1 MHDLNTDFQARRF
14 MRRSNFAVQVALLI
28 AITVLLATLAQA
40 QYRGSIRGT
49 VTDPLGAVVAG
60 ATVTLLNTD
69 TNLSMTATS
78 DQYGIYVFNA
88 LPAAHY
94 KVTAERTGFKTKV
107 LESVQI
113 IPDQL
118 NALDLQLEVGQT
130 QETITVTATTETL
143 DTETASTSG
152 TIRSREIATLPSFGR
167 DVYKLVALAPGVFSE
182 GQGAKLPTTQG
193 PGGTEGNQ
201 GIFQTENGPQAVAN
215 GQQYENNGYTL
226 DGVSTT
232 SAVWGGTTII
242 TPSEEAVQDVK
253 VVSNAYDAEFGRFSG
268 AQVQVTSKSGS
279 NQIHGSAF
287 FTGHRPGL
295 NAYHWVGPN
304 EAPRRDDNFF
314 DQFGGSVGGPIWRDK
329 VFGFF
334 AWETVRSPQAQANHG
349 SGWYETPAF
358 ASAAPSGSIA
368 ATYLNFPG
376 SVPSSTS
383 INPKTCDDAGL
394 AAANCQAVAGGL
406 DIGSRLTSSLGTQ
419 DLSWVSSANPGVGH
433 GLDGTPDIANYNTV
447 STSRYAKNQYVG
459 RVDANITSKDR
470 LTGSLYWIPQS
481 SDFQNGDRPYD
492 FFHHKQKNN
501 SLSVIWNRT
510 ISPTLVNEARF
521 NAAGWRWN
529 EIATNPQSPAGLPSD
544 SIVQIGSATIA
555 SYGPNVGSILNQW
568 TYSYKDVA
576 TKVFGRHTIK
586 FGGELTRLFYLNL
599 CTGCGVPRYSF
610 FNLWDFLN
618 DAPKSEGW
626 TGFDPHTG
634 LPTMQR
640 QDDRENLWG
649 LFVHDDF
656 KLRRNLTL
664 NLGLRWSYFGPLYA
678 KQGNMYAAT
687 PGAGPAFL
695 TGLTVAKGHSW
706 DAQKGNFGPQIGFAW
721 SPGKFNDKVVIRGG
735 YGLNYNQFEIALSA
749 GIQGNPGLLVG
760 QQIDSSSPA
769 AINPQILYAVS
780 SDVHSLNG
788 YPANL
793 NFKVDF
799 GSNGL
804 PTTGSVGVG
813 IFPGTLPTT
822 RVHHYSL
829 DTEYELG
836 HNWIASLGYQGSVSH
851 DIYYHQNP
859 NAIAAQNGYALNPQI
874 GGGDYWGVNGYGKYN
889 ALNAELKH
897 QFAHGVLLDTQF
909 TWAKSMDTGS
919 GPYFMQVFP
928 TAPSKGYGP
937 SDYDVNKAFKIFG
950 SYTPTFFQSGNALL
964 KSVLGGWT
972 ISGIFNAHTGFPWTP
987 TAFFGS
993 TGNMYCG
1000 ICYGYD
1006 HLSAQYLGGA
1016 GTSTSNSAYI
1026 NGSNYPLGGLHYF
1039 AQPDTGT
1046 LYPGGSTGTG
1056 GSNPQ
1061 VVGRNSVRGPNYRS
1075 LDATLVKSFAL
1086 PKVPVLGESARF
1098 EFRIDA
1104 YNLLNNLNLLGGS
1117 QSVESGHI
1125 VNDINAAN
1133 FGRSQGSYPG
1143 RVFTLGARFEF

>member
-1 MHDLNTDFQARRF
+1 
-14 MRRSNFAVQVALLI
+14 MRRSSLAVQVALLI
-28 AITVLLATLAQA
+28 VSIVAAATLAQA

-49 VTDPLGAVVAG
+49 VTDQQGAVVPD

-69 TNLSMTATS
+69 TNLAMTAKS
-78 DQYGIYVFNA
+78 DPSGIYIFNA
-88 LPAAHY
+88 IPSAHY
-94 KVTAERTGFKTKV
+94 KITVEHAGFKKKV

-118 NALDLQLEVGQT
+118 NALNLELELGQVS
-130 QETITVTATTETL
+130 ETVEVTGTTETL
-143 DTETASTSG
+143 DTETATTSA
-152 TIRSREIATLPSFGR
+152 TIKSREIANMPSFGR
-167 DVYKLVALAPGVFSE
+167 DVFKLVQLAPGVFSE

-253 VVSNAYDAEFGRFSG
+253 VISNAYDAEFGRFAG
-268 AQVQVTSKSGS
+268 AQVRVTSKSGT
-279 NQIHGSAF
+279 NQLHGSLF
-287 FTGHRPGL
+287 FTAHRPGL
-295 NAYHWVGPN
+295 DAYHWVGKN
-304 EAPRRDDNFF
+304 APPLRDDNFF
-314 DQFGGSVGGPIWRDK
+314 SQFGGSVGAPIWKDK

-349 SGWYETPAF
+349 TGWYETSTF

-376 SVPSSTS
+376 SVPSGTS

-394 AAANCQAVAGGL
+394 AAANCQAVSGGL
-406 DIGSRLTSSLGTQ
+406 DIGSPLTSGLGTQ
-419 DLSWVSSANPGVGH
+419 DLTWVDSTHPGVGN
-433 GLDGTPDIANYNTV
+433 GLDGTADIANYNTV
-447 STSRYAKNQYVG
+447 STSHYLKNQYVG
-459 RVDANITSKDR
+459 RVDANITNKDR
-470 LTGSLYWIPQS
+470 LTGSLYWVPQS

-492 FFHHKQKNN
+492 FFHHSQKNN
-501 SLSVIWNRT
+501 SFSLIWNRV
-510 ISPTLVNEARF
+510 ISSSFVNEARF

-529 EIATNPQSPAGLPSD
+529 EINSNPQSPTGLPSD
-544 SIVQIGSATIA
+544 SIPLGSGTSVA
-555 SYGPNVGSILNQW
+555 SFGPNVGSILNQW
-568 TYSYKDVA
+568 TYSYNDVA
-576 TKVFGRHTIK
+576 TKVLGRHTVK
-586 FGGELTRLFYLNL
+586 FGGELTRLHYLNE
-599 CTGCGVPRYSF
+599 CTGCGVPRYGF
-610 FNLWDFLN
+610 FNPWDFLN

-649 LFVHDDF
+649 LFVQDDF
-656 KLRRNLTL
+656 KLRRNLSL
-664 NLGLRWSYFGPLYA
+664 NLGLRWSYLGPLYA
-678 KQGNMYAAT
+678 KQGNMYAAK
-687 PGAGPAFL
+687 PGAGSAFL
-695 TGLTVAKGHSW
+695 TGLTVAKGDSW
-706 DAQKGNFGPQIGFAW
+706 GAQKSNFGPQIGFAW
-721 SPGKFNDKVVIRGG
+721 SPERFHDKLVFRGG
-735 YGLNYNQFEIALSA
+735 YGLSYNQFEIALSA
-749 GIQGNPGLLVG
+749 NIQGNPGLLVG
-760 QQIDSSSPA
+760 QVADSTVPT
-769 AINPQILYAVS
+769 AINPQILYALS
-780 SDVHSLNG
+780 SDIHSLTG
-788 YPANL
+788 YPSNP
-793 NFKVDF
+793 NFIVDF

-813 IFPGTLPTT
+813 IFPSPLPTT

-829 DTEYELG
+829 ETQYEIG
-836 HNWIASLGYQGSVSH
+836 HNWTASLGYQGSLSRH
-851 DIYYHQNP
+851 IYYHQNP

-874 GGGDYWGVNGYGKYN
+874 GGGDYWGVNGYGNYN

-897 QFAHGVLLDTQF
+897 QFSHGLLMDTQF
-909 TWAKSMDTGS
+909 AWAKSMDTGS

-928 TAPSKGYGP
+928 TNPSKGYGP

-950 SYTPTFFQSGNALL
+950 SYTPPFLHFSNTLL
-964 KSVLGGWT
+964 NSVAGGWT

-987 TAFFGS
+987 TAFFGGS
-993 TGNMYCG
+993 GNMYCG
-1000 ICYGYD
+1000 ICWGYD
-1006 HLSAQYLGGA
+1006 HLPASYLGGA

-1026 NGSNYPLGGLHYF
+1026 NGTNYPLGGEHYF

-1061 VVGRNSVRGPNYRS
+1061 VVGRNSVRGPHYRS

-1086 PKVPVLGESARF
+1086 PKMPVLGENSRF

-1104 YNLLNNLNLLGGS
+1104 FNLFNNLNLLGGS

-1125 VNDINAAN
+1125 VNNIAAPN
-1133 FGRSQGSYPG
+1133 FGQSQGSYPG
-1143 RVFTLGARFEF
+1143 RVVTLGARFEF